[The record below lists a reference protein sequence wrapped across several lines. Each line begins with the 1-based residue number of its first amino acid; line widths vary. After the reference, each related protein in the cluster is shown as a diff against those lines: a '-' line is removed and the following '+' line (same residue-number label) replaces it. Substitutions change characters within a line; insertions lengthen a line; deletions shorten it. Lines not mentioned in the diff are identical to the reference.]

1 LLFQRPTRN
10 LTNFCRICMESSE
23 VECVRCLVKMQ
34 MRSYKH
40 MLYVFAVNR
49 ELHKKTTPE
58 IALHIIK
65 FLTHFTN

>member
-1 LLFQRPTRN
+1 MEN
-10 LTNFCRICMESSE
+10 VKIECM
-23 VECVRCLVKMQ
+23 RYLVKMQ

-40 MLYVFAVNR
+40 TLYVFAVNR

-65 FLTHFTN
+65 FLTHITI

>member
-1 LLFQRPTRN
+1 MENAVDEYVKYQRR
-10 LTNFCRICMESSE
+10 
-23 VECVRCLVKMQ
+23 MQ
-34 MRSYKH
+34 ARAHKH

-58 IALHIIK
+58 IALHILK